1 MRSCQTHKRQFN
13 AMAPLYLEY
22 GSFIDLGIHIAQ
34 KLKQRAKEKKKTKT
48 KELKF
53 IERRKRTIT
62 FITDQRNR
70 VFWVFVIDKR
80 LDWSEREG
88 RRQLK
93 LKVITACRV
102 FKNLE
107 SGFSK

>member
-1 MRSCQTHKRQFN
+1 MALPSILEFILHKNCNR
-13 AMAPLYLEY
+13 E
-22 GSFIDLGIHIAQ
+22 
-34 KLKQRAKEKKKTKT
+34 QRKKKTKT

-53 IERRKRTIT
+53 IERWKRTIT

-93 LKVITACRV
+93 LKVITMCRV

-107 SGFSK
+107 SGYSK

>member
-1 MRSCQTHKRQFN
+1 MHKN
-13 AMAPLYLEY
+13 CN
-22 GSFIDLGIHIAQ
+22 
-34 KLKQRAKEKKKTKT
+34 KKQRKTKAKT

-62 FITDQRNR
+62 FITDQRNW

-93 LKVITACRV
+93 LKVITVCRV

>member
-34 KLKQRAKEKKKTKT
+34 KLQQRAKKKKTKT

-62 FITDQRNR
+62 FITDQRNW

-88 RRQLK
+88 KRQLK
-93 LKVITACRV
+93 LKVITVCRV
-102 FKNLE
+102 FKILE
-107 SGFSK
+107 SGYSK